1 MIAFA
6 KRALPVLVAVVALS
20 LGWTAIASAQTI
32 VQNVGDT
39 STSGGQPGFGQSF
52 TATLTGTVTQIQV
65 RPRSNATVTM
75 HFYSGPGSGTDG
87 SVGTPASSQT
97 VNLVD
102 TGSNTSG
109 FQTIVLSTPLPVTA
123 GQQYAFVIDQTIV
136 PFAVSSS
143 NPYAGG
149 SMLGIYNSPF
159 GGVNGPFDLV
169 FTVTEVAAAPVPTMS
184 EWMMILLGLML
195 AGGAALYIQR
205 RQMTA

>member
-6 KRALPVLVAVVALS
+6 KRALSGLLVVVSIS
-20 LGWTAIASAQTI
+20 LVWTAAATAQTI

-39 STSGGQPGFGQSF
+39 TISGGQAGFGQAF

-75 HFYSGPGSGTDG
+75 HFYSGPGSGTNG

-123 GQQYAFVIDQTIV
+123 GQQYAFAIDQTLV
-136 PFAVSSS
+136 QFAVASSD
-143 NPYAGG
+143 PYAGG
-149 SMLGIYNSPF
+149 TMLLVYNAPTF
-159 GGVNGPFDLV
+159 GGADLA

-184 EWMMILLGLML
+184 EWMMILFGLML
-195 AGGAALYIQR
+195 AGGAAFYIQR
-205 RQMTA
+205 RQMMA